1 VFSQWPVVGE
11 RAHIVVL
18 EDVSRVINKGN
29 RGLGL
34 GLGRGLGCVP
44 RLEHPGVPPDI
55 QQETLADLKVTRV

>member
-1 VFSQWPVVGE
+1 
-11 RAHIVVL
+11 
-18 EDVSRVINKGN
+18 VINKGN

-55 QQETLADLKVTRV
+55 QQETLADHKVTRV